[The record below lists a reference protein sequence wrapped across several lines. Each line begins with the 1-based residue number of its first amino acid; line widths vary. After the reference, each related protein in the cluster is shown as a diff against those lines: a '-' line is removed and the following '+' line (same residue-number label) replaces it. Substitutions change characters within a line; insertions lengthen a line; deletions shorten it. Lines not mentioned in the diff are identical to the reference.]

1 MFFIKLDTPLLFKKM
16 KSIFIIVLVTKLKTR
31 NNTGGG
37 TWYTFNNMN
46 ASQNYYLSR
55 RSQLEKGMYCR
66 ISFTTLQKM
75 TANLQ

>member
-1 MFFIKLDTPLLFKKM
+1 MLYFRISGTLLLECNTSHQLKKKKQHM
-16 KSIFIIVLVTKLKTR
+16 L
-31 NNTGGG
+31 
-37 TWYTFNNMN
+37 FNNMN